1 MHPWKTLLK
10 LGVIVLVASAALLLV
25 PAMPGSVPVHSAQIA
40 QPIIRQPGQ
49 PTSQSTAPDIVC
61 PAGFDLAF
69 TWERYPGSLDNALI
83 FGTHPFDEYNFALG
97 SSLNGTL
104 VVWSVVGHPEL
115 GCPGGA
121 DPLCSAADQL
131 NEHYNI
137 LLNGGLVDYVPDHT
151 PDHTWAQYPN
161 VNLGLLSAGNYTIRF
176 EHAGNPAPSNSTTP
190 SVGYKVGLCT
200 QAPPPPPG
208 DQGCTLGYWKNHTG
222 SWQGYTPGQTLEDV
236 FDVPDS
242 LGIDNDTLLTA
253 LNYGG
258 GPGVLGGARIL
269 LKQAVASLL
278 NAANGGVGF
287 PLSTADVIAQ
297 TNAALASLD
306 RDTMVGLGG
315 TFDGLNNLGC
325 PLN

>member
-1 MHPWKTLLK
+1 MHLRTTILK
-10 LGVIVLVASAALLLV
+10 LSVIVLVASAAFLLF
-25 PAMPGSVPVHSAQIA
+25 PAIQGGTPVYSAQIA
-40 QPIIRQPGQ
+40 QPILNQIDQQSAVPG
-49 PTSQSTAPDIVC
+49 IVC
-61 PAGFDLAF
+61 PAGYDLAA
-69 TWERYPGSLDNALI
+69 TWERYPGALTNALI
-83 FGTHPFDEYNFALG
+83 FGVHPADEYNFSLG
-97 SSLNGTL
+97 SNLNATL
-104 VVWSVVGHPEL
+104 IVWSVVGHPEL
-115 GCPGGA
+115 GCPGGG

-137 LLNGGLVDYVPDHT
+137 LLNGGFVAYVSDHA

-161 VNLGLLSAGNYTIRF
+161 ANLGLLSAGNYTIRF
-176 EHAGNPAPSNSTTP
+176 EHAGNPAPSNSSTP

-200 QAPPPPPG
+200 QAPPPPPTG
-208 DQGCTLGYWKNHTG
+208 NQGCTLGYWKNHTG
-222 SWQGYTPGQTLEDV
+222 SWQGYAPGQTLESV
-236 FDVPDS
+236 FDVPDL

-306 RDTMVGLGG
+306 RGTMVGLGG
-315 TFDGLNNLGC
+315 TFDSLNNLGC